1 VSDIPVS
8 EDDGGWGGPR
18 QDNPARITVDGAGI
32 PDRPAERAPDESSTV
47 YDWTPTRALRRAI
60 GLACLLLL
68 AGIALHRVDLVLLG
82 MPFALGTAW
91 ALRRRPRAL
100 PAVELE
106 VATDVL
112 AEGTGL
118 AARVT
123 VGNPDRRPLDLIT
136 LRLARSGWLR
146 LYDGG
151 DRYALPVGMDG
162 AEHVVGGLALR
173 WGRRQVGPLRA
184 RAFACEYLLASRW
197 LRADARELRIYPI
210 THPFDAVDAMPRASG
225 IAGSHRS
232 RRPGEGGE
240 LAGVRPFAPGDRLR
254 RVDWR
259 VSLRNRELYVNAML
273 SERDTDV
280 VLVLDV
286 LHEAT
291 ALDPARPSVLD
302 TTVRAAAGIGE
313 HYLTR
318 GDRVSAVEFGPRM
331 RHLRAAT
338 GHRQY
343 LSMLEWLLDV
353 RVVPA
358 GVAPESRLLGP
369 RVLPPSA
376 LVVFLT
382 PMLDDRTSA
391 MLATLA
397 RTNRFVLAVDT
408 LPPDVR
414 PPVTGDWTDLAYRL
428 WQLDRRN
435 TVGQL
440 REVGV
445 PVVAWA
451 GPGSL
456 DEVLRDVTRMA
467 SAPKALLR

>member
-1 VSDIPVS
+1 VSD
-8 EDDGGWGGPR
+8 DDGGWGGLRP
-18 QDNPARITVDGAGI
+18 DNPAPVRVDGAGV
-32 PDRPAERAPDESSTV
+32 PTRRAERAPEESSRV
-47 YDWTPTRALRRAI
+47 YDWTPTRALRRAV

-82 MPFALGTAW
+82 MPFAVGTAW
-91 ALRRRPRAL
+91 ALRGRPKAPPSVRL
-100 PAVELE
+100 ELS
-106 VATDVL
+106 TDVL
-112 AEGTGL
+112 AEGTEL

-123 VGNPDRRPLDLIT
+123 VHNPEPRPLDLVT

-146 LYDGG
+146 LYNGA
-151 DRYALPVGMDG
+151 DRYALPAGPGDT
-162 AEHVVGGLALR
+162 EHLIGGKALR
-173 WGRRQVGPLRA
+173 WGRRQLGPVRA
-184 RAFACEYLLASRW
+184 RAYACDFLLASRW
-197 LRADARELRIYPI
+197 L
-210 THPFDAVDAMPRASG
+210 H
-225 IAGSHRS
+225 
-232 RRPGEGGE
+232 GEGGE

-286 LHEAT
+286 LHEAA

-313 HYLTR
+313 HYLGR
-318 GDRVSAVEFGPRM
+318 GDRVSLVEFGPRM

-343 LSMLEWLLDV
+343 LSMVEWLLDV

-376 LVVFLT
+376 LVVFLS

-397 RTNRFVLAVDT
+397 RTNRFVITVDT
-408 LPPDVR
+408 LPADVR
-414 PPVTGDWTDLAYRL
+414 PPRTGDWTDLAYRL

-467 SAPKALLR
+467 GAPRAMLR

>member
-1 VSDIPVS
+1 VTDD
-8 EDDGGWGGPR
+8 DDGGWGGPR
-18 QDNPARITVDGAGI
+18 QDNPAPTVDGAGI
-32 PDRPAERAPDESSTV
+32 PNRPRELAPDEKSRV

-60 GLACLLLL
+60 GLAGLLLL

-91 ALRRRPRAL
+91 ALRGRPASL
-100 PAVELE
+100 PSVELE
-106 VATDVL
+106 VDTEVL

-118 AARVT
+118 ATQIT
-123 VGNPDRRPLDLIT
+123 VHNPNPRPLDLVT

-146 LYDGG
+146 LYNGT
-151 DRYALPVGMDG
+151 DRYALPAGPG
-162 AEHVVGGLALR
+162 RTEHRIGGKALR

-184 RAFACEYLLASRW
+184 RGYACDFLLASRW
-197 LRADARELRIYPI
+197 LHADARELRVYPV
-210 THPFDAVDAMPRASG
+210 THPFDAVDTMPRASG
-225 IAGSHRS
+225 IAGTHRS

-240 LAGVRPFAPGDRLR
+240 LAGVRPFTPGDRLR

-313 HYLTR
+313 HYLHR
-318 GDRVSAVEFGPRM
+318 GDRVSLVEFGPRM

-353 RVVPA
+353 RVLPA

-376 LVVFLT
+376 LVVFMT
-382 PMLDDRTSA
+382 PMLDDRTFG
-391 MLATLA
+391 MLASLA

-408 LPPDVR
+408 LPADVR
-414 PPVTGDWTDLAYRL
+414 PPATGDWSDLAYRL

-451 GPGSL
+451 GPGTL

-467 SAPKALLR
+467 SAPKAMPR

>member
-1 VSDIPVS
+1 MSD
-8 EDDGGWGGPR
+8 DDAGWGGPR
-18 QDNPARITVDGAGI
+18 QDNWTPVKVDGAGI
-32 PDRPAERAPDESSTV
+32 PLPHAELAPDHSSRV
-47 YDWTPTRALRRAI
+47 YDWTPTRALRRGV

-68 AGIALHRVDLVLLG
+68 AGIAFHRVDLVLLG

-91 ALRRRPRAL
+91 ALRGRPTAL
-100 PAVELE
+100 PAVGLE
-106 VATDVL
+106 VDADAL

-118 AARVT
+118 AAQIT
-123 VGNPDRRPLDLIT
+123 VRNPGRRALDLVT
-136 LRLARSGWLR
+136 LRLSRSGWLR
-146 LYDGG
+146 LYNGA
-151 DRYALPVGMDG
+151 DRFALPAGPGDTT
-162 AEHVVGGLALR
+162 HLVGGKALR
-173 WGRRQVGPLRA
+173 WGRRQLGPVRA
-184 RAFACEYLLASRW
+184 RAYACDFLLASRW
-197 LRADARELRIYPI
+197 LHAEAEPLRVYPV

-225 IAGSHRS
+225 IAGTHRS

-240 LAGVRPFAPGDRLR
+240 LAGVRQFVPGDRLR

-259 VSLRNRELYVNAML
+259 VSLRNRQLYVNAML

-302 TTVRAAAGIGE
+302 TTVRAAAGIAE

-318 GDRVSAVEFGPRM
+318 GDRVSMVEFGPRM

-343 LSMLEWLLDV
+343 LSMVEWLLDV

-376 LVVFLT
+376 LVVFLS
-382 PMLDDRTSA
+382 PMLDDRTSS

-397 RTNRFVLAVDT
+397 RTNRFVITVDT
-408 LPPDVR
+408 LPSDVR
-414 PPVTGDWTDLAYRL
+414 PPRTGDWTDLAYRL

-445 PVVAWA
+445 PVVSWG

-467 SAPKALLR
+467 SAPKAMLR